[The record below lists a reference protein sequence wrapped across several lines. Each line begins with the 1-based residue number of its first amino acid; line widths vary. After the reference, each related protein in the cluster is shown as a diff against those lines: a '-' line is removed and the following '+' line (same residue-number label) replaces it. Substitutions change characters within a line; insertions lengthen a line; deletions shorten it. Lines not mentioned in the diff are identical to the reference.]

1 MAYLAIGQ
9 YTAMKEHGRLVEE
22 VKSLHPKPRRDASD
36 KEWARWSMS
45 QNQAH
50 EMSEDRLR
58 QVIQAELV
66 KNARVPPSRWHNFVT
81 CPRCRGYRLERQW
94 CEQCSGKGLVECAR
108 RDFAYEILKLIRA
121 GQHNEQSAKQ

>member
-9 YTAMKEHGRLVEE
+9 YTVMKEHGRLVEE

-94 CEQCSGKGLVECAR
+94 CEACNKSGVVEVEG
-108 RDFAYEILKLIRA
+108 RDFASAIKRLIGA
-121 GQHNEQSAKQ
+121 GCE